1 MTDYWSVD
9 IPGLTHDQAVR
20 VQETLQPD
28 APLGV
33 LLLDPSRV
41 MVRGFDRPTVELLAI
56 CLEAG
61 LAAGGLSHADRMG
74 ALGLLEDCRTWL
86 EDSAS
91 CG

>member
-20 VQETLQPD
+20 VHDLLQPY

-33 LLLDPSRV
+33 LLLDPSKF
-41 MVRGFDRPTVELLAI
+41 MVRGFDRPTVELLAV

-61 LAAGGLSHADRMG
+61 LATRDLAHADRMG
-74 ALGLLEDCRTWL
+74 VLSLLEDCRAWL
-86 EDSAS
+86 EDST
-91 CG
+91 

>member
-9 IPGLTHDQAVR
+9 VPGLTYDQALR
-20 VQETLQPD
+20 IQDALQSE

-33 LLLDPSRV
+33 LLLDPSRT
-41 MVRGFDRPTVELLAI
+41 MVRGFDRPTVELLAH

-74 ALGLLEDCRTWL
+74 ALSMLEDCRDWL
-86 EDSAS
+86 ARSGS
-91 CG
+91 